1 MKIELQELSITNFKG
16 VKSQLLLPGKVTNV
30 YGANETGKTTLYDAF
45 LWLLFD
51 KDSSDRSKF
60 AIKNT
65 VDTSLNRTD
74 HEVKATLQVDSRTIT
89 LKKVYKEVWEKKR
102 GSDTAVFTKNEA
114 QYFWNDTPCNMSDY
128 EKRLS
133 ELIKED
139 AFKLITSTKY
149 FNEVLTWQR
158 RRDALL
164 KLAGEITN
172 DEVIDIISD
181 KSTRASFSE
190 LINLLNENKTIEDIK
205 KEYAS
210 KKRNIRE
217 TLEHIPARIDELKR
231 SIPEKQDFSV
241 ISANLQKK
249 EAELTDIDELILN
262 ASKALKAKQT
272 EQRGIQQQ
280 IFSLQRELDAI
291 KNDHKTEIIR
301 TDKAGVQDIDTANA
315 AIKRLNYSLTSIVS
329 DIENVTAS
337 ITKYEDLRAKLRIK
351 FDEVN
356 ERQLEYQE
364 GVFACSTC
372 KRPLEATDID
382 TKKDEMEKTFNAAKV
397 AEKDRIREEGKG
409 YAAKVV
415 EFEAQ
420 LTEYQQS
427 KSDVQTE
434 LEKEEAAL
442 ATLKTNYTTPRPIEE
457 RLQEAIDAD
466 AKYSAVSSQ
475 ITTLQSQI
483 KEEPEV
489 DNQELLT
496 KKKTI
501 TAEVDLLKQQ
511 LNTKVQIEA
520 AEKRIQE
527 LQEEESKL
535 SQELAQL
542 EKTEFAVEQFT
553 KGKMDLMESR
563 IADKFK
569 YVKFKL
575 FDRQVN
581 GGVVECCES
590 MYKGVPYPE
599 LNTAAKVQAGLDII
613 DTLSHHYNISAPI
626 FIDCRESV
634 TWIPDTDAQIINLI
648 VSPKDKKIRVET
660 VGVMDYLL
668 SNS

>member
-1 MKIELQELSITNFKG
+1 MKIELQELSISNFKG
-16 VKSQLLLPGKVTNV
+16 VNHQLLIPGKVTNV
-30 YGANETGKTTLYDAF
+30 FGANETGKTSMYDAF

-65 VDTSLNRTD
+65 VDTSLNRAD
-74 HEVKATLQVDSRTIT
+74 HEVKAILQVDSRIVT

-102 GSDTAVFTKNEA
+102 GSDKSVFTKNEA
-114 QYFWNDTPCNMSDY
+114 QYFWNDTPCNMGDFQN
-128 EKRLS
+128 RIS
-133 ELIKED
+133 ELIKEEV
-139 AFKLITSTKY
+139 FKLITSTRY

-172 DEVIDIISD
+172 EEVIDTISD
-181 KSTRASFSE
+181 KYTRASFAE

-210 KKRNIRE
+210 KKRNIKE

-231 SIPEKQDFSV
+231 SIPEKQDFAK
-241 ISANLQKK
+241 ITANLAKK
-249 EAELTDIDELILN
+249 ESELTGIDELILN
-262 ASKALKAKQT
+262 ASKALQVKQT
-272 EQRGIQQQ
+272 EQRSIQQN

-301 TDKAGVQDIDTANA
+301 GDKAGVQDIDSANA
-315 AIKRLNYSLTSIVS
+315 AIKRLNYSLSSIEG
-329 DIENVTAS
+329 DIVKVTAN
-337 ITKYEDLRAKLRIK
+337 ITKYNELRKNLREM
-351 FDEVN
+351 FAEVD

-382 TKKDEMEKTFNAAKV
+382 AKKEEMEKAFNAAKV
-397 AEKDRIREEGKG
+397 AEKDKIREVGKG
-409 YAAKVV
+409 YATKVTK
-415 EFEAQ
+415 FEAQ
-420 LTEYQQS
+420 LVEYNQN
-427 KSDVQTE
+427 KNDTKTE
-434 LEKEEAAL
+434 LDKEHEAL
-442 ATLKTNYTTPRPIEE
+442 ATLQSNYTTPRSVEARI
-457 RLQEAIDAD
+457 QEAVDRDVKYCEIT
-466 AKYSAVSSQ
+466 AK
-475 ITTLQSQI
+475 ITDLQSQI

-489 DNQELLT
+489 DNQELLS
-496 KKKTI
+496 KKKAVTS
-501 TAEVDLLKQQ
+501 EVDALKQE
-511 LNTKVQIEA
+511 LNTKNQIEA
-520 AEKRIQE
+520 AEKRI
-527 LQEEESKL
+527 LQLQDEESKL

-542 EKTEFAVEQFT
+542 EKTEFAVEKFT
-553 KGKMDLMESR
+553 KGKMDLMEAR

-569 YVKFKL
+569 HVKFKL

-599 LNTAAKVQAGLDII
+599 LNTAGKVQAGLDII
-613 DTLSHHYNISAPI
+613 DTLSHHYDISAPI

-648 VSPKDKKIRVET
+648 VSPADKKIRVET
-660 VGVMDYLL
+660 QGVMDTLFA
-668 SNS
+668 

>member
-16 VKSQLLLPGKVTNV
+16 VKSQLLTPGKVTNV
-30 YGANETGKTTLYDAF
+30 FGANETGKTTMYDAF

-65 VDTSLNRTD
+65 VDTSLNRAD
-74 HEVKATLQVDSRTIT
+74 HEVKAILQVDSRTIT

-102 GSDTAVFTKNEA
+102 GAEKPVFTKNEA
-114 QYFWNDTPCNMSDY
+114 QYYWNDTPCNMSDY
-128 EKRLS
+128 QARLS
-133 ELIKED
+133 ELIKEEV
-139 AFKLITSTKY
+139 FKLITSTRY

-172 DEVIDIISD
+172 EEVIDTISD
-181 KSTRASFSE
+181 KSTRASFAE
-190 LINLLNENKTIEDIK
+190 LINLLNEDKTIEDIK

-210 KKRNIRE
+210 KKRNIKE

-241 ISANLQKK
+241 ITANLQKK
-249 EAELTDIDELILN
+249 ESELDGIDELILN
-262 ASKALKAKQT
+262 ASKALHVKQT
-272 EQRGIQQQ
+272 EQRTIQQN

-291 KNDHKTEIIR
+291 KNDHKTEILR
-301 TDKAGVQDIDTANA
+301 GDKAGIQDIDSVNA
-315 AIKRLNYSLTSIVS
+315 TIKRLNYSLSSIES
-329 DIENVTAS
+329 DIIKVTS
-337 ITKYEDLRAKLRIK
+337 DITKYNDLRAKLRAK
-351 FDEVN
+351 FADVDD
-356 ERQLEYQE
+356 RQLEYQE

-382 TKKDEMEKTFNAAKV
+382 AKKAEMEKAFNSEKV
-397 AEKDRIREEGKG
+397 AEKDRIREEGKS
-409 YAAKVV
+409 YATKVA

-420 LTEYQQS
+420 LAEYNQS
-427 KSDVQTE
+427 KADIQNE
-434 LEKEEAAL
+434 LEKEETAL
-442 ATLKTNYTTPRPIEE
+442 TDLKSNYTTPRSVDE
-457 RLQEAIDAD
+457 RLLEAINAD
-466 AKYSAVSSQ
+466 GKYIGITNQ
-475 ITTLQSQI
+475 IAELQSKI
-483 KEEPEV
+483 KEEPQV
-489 DNQELLT
+489 DNLELLNKKRAVTAEIDALKQELNS
-496 KKKTI
+496 K
-501 TAEVDLLKQQ
+501 A
-511 LNTKVQIEA
+511 QIEA
-520 AEKRIQE
+520 AEKRIKE

-535 SQELAQL
+535 SQDLAQL

-569 YVKFKL
+569 HVKFKL

-599 LNTAAKVQAGLDII
+599 LNTAGKVQAGLDII

-648 VSPKDKKIRVET
+648 VSPADKKIRVET
-660 VGVMDYLL
+660 AGVMDTLF
-668 SNS
+668 S

>member
-1 MKIELQELSITNFKG
+1 MKIELQELAITNFKG
-16 VKSQLLLPGKVTNV
+16 VKSQLLIPGKVTNV
-30 YGANETGKTTLYDAF
+30 YGANESGKTTMYDAF

-65 VDTSLNRTD
+65 VDTSLNRAD
-74 HEVKATLQVDSRTIT
+74 HEVKAVLLVDSRTIT

-102 GSDTAVFTKNEA
+102 GAEKAVFTKNEA
-114 QYFWNDTPCNMSDY
+114 QYFWNDTPCNMGDY
-128 EKRLS
+128 QIRLS
-133 ELIKED
+133 ELIKEEV
-139 AFKLITSTKY
+139 FKLITSTRY

-164 KLAGEITN
+164 KVAGEITN
-172 DEVIDIISD
+172 EEVIDNISD
-181 KSTRASFSE
+181 KSTRASFVE

-210 KKRNIRE
+210 KKRNIKE

-231 SIPEKQDFSV
+231 SIPEKHDFSV
-241 ISANLQKK
+241 ITANLSKK
-249 EAELTDIDELILN
+249 EAELNNIDELILN
-262 ASKALKAKQT
+262 ASKALQAKQT
-272 EQRGIQQQ
+272 EQRGIQQS
-280 IFSLQRELDAI
+280 IFSLQRELDTI
-291 KNDHKTEIIR
+291 KNDLKTELIR
-301 TDKAGVQDIDTANA
+301 TDKAGIQEIDTVNA
-315 AIKRLNYSLTSIVS
+315 TIKRLNYSLSSIES
-329 DIENVTAS
+329 DIAKVTAS
-337 ITKYEDLRAKLRIK
+337 VTKYNELREMLRER
-351 FDEVN
+351 FANVDE
-356 ERQLEYQE
+356 RRLEYQE

-372 KRPLEATDID
+372 KRPLEATDIEA
-382 TKKDEMEKTFNAAKV
+382 KKDEMEKTFNAAKV
-397 AEKDRIREEGKG
+397 AEKDQIREEGKG
-409 YAAKVV
+409 YAAKVT
-415 EFEAQ
+415 ELEAQ
-420 LTEYQQS
+420 LAEYTQS

-442 ATLKTNYTTPRPIEE
+442 AILKANYTTPRSVDE
-457 RLQEAIDAD
+457 RLQEVIDTDVKYTGLTTKIAD
-466 AKYSAVSSQ
+466 
-475 ITTLQSQI
+475 LQGEI
-483 KEEPEV
+483 KEEPQV
-489 DNQELLT
+489 DNQELLN
-496 KKKTI
+496 KKKAV
-501 TAEVDLLKQQ
+501 TAEVDSLKQE
-511 LNTKVQIEA
+511 LTTKTHIEA
-520 AEKRIQE
+520 AEKRIKE
-527 LQEEESKL
+527 LQAEESKL

-599 LNTAAKVQAGLDII
+599 LNTAGKVQAGLDII

-648 VSPKDKKIRVET
+648 VSPADKKIRIET
-660 VGVMDYLL
+660 QGMMDTLFA
-668 SNS
+668 

>member
-1 MKIELQELSITNFKG
+1 MKIELQELAITNFKG
-16 VKSQLLLPGKVTNV
+16 VKSQLLIPGKVTNV
-30 YGANETGKTTLYDAF
+30 YGANESGKTTMYDAF

-65 VDTSLNRTD
+65 VDTSLNRAD
-74 HEVKATLQVDSRTIT
+74 HEVKAVLLVDSRTIT

-102 GSDTAVFTKNEA
+102 GAEKAVFTKNEA
-114 QYFWNDTPCNMSDY
+114 QYFWNDTPCNMGDY
-128 EKRLS
+128 QIRLS
-133 ELIKED
+133 ELIKEEV
-139 AFKLITSTKY
+139 FKLITSTRY

-164 KLAGEITN
+164 KVAGEITN
-172 DEVIDIISD
+172 EEVIDNISD
-181 KSTRASFSE
+181 KSTRASFVE

-210 KKRNIRE
+210 KKRNIKE

-241 ISANLQKK
+241 ITANLSKK
-249 EAELTDIDELILN
+249 EAELNNIDELILN
-262 ASKALKAKQT
+262 ASKALQAKQT
-272 EQRGIQQQ
+272 EQRGIQQS
-280 IFSLQRELDAI
+280 IFSLQRELDTI
-291 KNDHKTEIIR
+291 KNDLKTELIR
-301 TDKAGVQDIDTANA
+301 TDKAGIQEIDTVNA
-315 AIKRLNYSLTSIVS
+315 TIKRLNYSLSSIES
-329 DIENVTAS
+329 DIAKVTAS
-337 ITKYEDLRAKLRIK
+337 VTKYNELREMLRER
-351 FDEVN
+351 FANVDE
-356 ERQLEYQE
+356 RRLEYQE

-372 KRPLEATDID
+372 KRPLEATDIEA
-382 TKKDEMEKTFNAAKV
+382 KKDEMEKTFNAAKV
-397 AEKDRIREEGKG
+397 AEKDQIREEGKG
-409 YAAKVV
+409 YAAKVT
-415 EFEAQ
+415 ELEAQ
-420 LTEYQQS
+420 LAEYTQS

-442 ATLKTNYTTPRPIEE
+442 AILKANYTTPRSVDE
-457 RLQEAIDAD
+457 RLQEVIDTDVKYTGLTTKIAD
-466 AKYSAVSSQ
+466 
-475 ITTLQSQI
+475 LQGEI
-483 KEEPEV
+483 KEEPQV
-489 DNQELLT
+489 DNQELLN
-496 KKKTI
+496 KKKAV
-501 TAEVDLLKQQ
+501 TAEVDSLKQE
-511 LNTKVQIEA
+511 LTTKTHIEA
-520 AEKRIQE
+520 AEKRIKE
-527 LQEEESKL
+527 LQAEESKL

-599 LNTAAKVQAGLDII
+599 LNTAGKVQAGLDII

-648 VSPKDKKIRVET
+648 VSPADKKIRIET
-660 VGVMDYLL
+660 QGMMDTLFA
-668 SNS
+668 